1 MVDDIGGIL
10 VIALFYSSHLDV
22 NFLLYSFGVLF
33 LLCAGNHLHIH
44 NRWFYLLLGLVMW
57 YLFLQSGIHATIAG
71 VIVAFTIPATPH
83 YKIGK
88 YINRIKENIE
98 IFPSTDKEGIIL
110 SKLQIN
116 VLKSIESASDRVISP
131 LQSLED
137 SLHGLVNYVIIPLF
151 AFANAGVVLTAGHG
165 GIEVGTPTWAVMVG
179 LVVGKF
185 VGIYFFTWLIVK
197 SGLAG
202 MAGGMNWVNL
212 TGICLLGGVG
222 FTVSLFIANLSF
234 EASPVLLSQA
244 KLGVLSGT
252 VIAGMLGYIV
262 LHFTLPKRILS

>member
-1 MVDDIGGIL
+1 M
-10 VIALFYSSHLDV
+10 
-22 NFLLYSFGVLF
+22 
-33 LLCAGNHLHIH
+33 
-44 NRWFYLLLGLVMW
+44 
-57 YLFLQSGIHATIAG
+57 
-71 VIVAFTIPATPH
+71 IVAFTIPATPH
-83 YKIGK
+83 YKIGR

-185 VGIYFFTWLIVK
+185 IGIYSFTWLIVR
-197 SGLAG
+197 SGLAS
-202 MAGGMNWVNL
+202 MARGMNWVNL
-212 TGICLLGGVG
+212 SGICLLGGIG

-234 EASPVLLSQA
+234 ETSPILLSQA
-244 KLGVLSGT
+244 KLGVLGGT
-252 VIAGMLGYIV
+252 IIAGMLGYIV
-262 LHFTLPKRILS
+262 LHFTLPKKTLS

>member
-1 MVDDIGGIL
+1 MVS
-10 VIALFYSSHLDV
+10 V
-22 NFLLYSFGVLF
+22 
-33 LLCAGNHLHIH
+33 
-44 NRWFYLLLGLVMW
+44 
-57 YLFLQSGIHATIAG
+57 LQSGIHATIAG

-185 VGIYFFTWLIVK
+185 VGIYFLH
-197 SGLAG
+197 G
-202 MAGGMNWVNL
+202 
-212 TGICLLGGVG
+212 
-222 FTVSLFIANLSF
+222 
-234 EASPVLLSQA
+234 LLSKVGWLA
-244 KLGVLSGT
+244 WPGV
-252 VIAGMLGYIV
+252 
-262 LHFTLPKRILS
+262 

>member
-1 MVDDIGGIL
+1 
-10 VIALFYSSHLDV
+10 
-22 NFLLYSFGVLF
+22 
-33 LLCAGNHLHIH
+33 
-44 NRWFYLLLGLVMW
+44 MW

-185 VGIYFFTWLIVK
+185 VGIYFLH
-197 SGLAG
+197 G
-202 MAGGMNWVNL
+202 
-212 TGICLLGGVG
+212 
-222 FTVSLFIANLSF
+222 
-234 EASPVLLSQA
+234 LLSKVGWLA
-244 KLGVLSGT
+244 WPGV
-252 VIAGMLGYIV
+252 
-262 LHFTLPKRILS
+262 

>member
-1 MVDDIGGIL
+1 
-10 VIALFYSSHLDV
+10 
-22 NFLLYSFGVLF
+22 
-33 LLCAGNHLHIH
+33 
-44 NRWFYLLLGLVMW
+44 MW

-179 LVVGKF
+179 FVVGKF

-212 TGICLLGGVG
+212 AGICLLGGIG